1 VNAPDPPWPV
11 TLPLTR
17 AMTPPTRRPN
27 RPPTALTVAGS
38 DSGGGA
44 GVQADLR
51 TFAAHGVWGLSAVTA
66 VTAQN
71 TLGVEAVEVLSPE
84 IVRAQMAAVATDLGV
99 DATKTGMLGTADV
112 VRAVAQGVRELSLHP
127 LVVDPVTVSS
137 TGATLLDPGG
147 VDALRSEL
155 LPLADLVT
163 PNLAE
168 AAALTGAATP
178 ITDRAGME
186 KAATALLALGARAV
200 LLTGGH
206 LEEAGSP
213 DLLLDGDGG
222 PVWLEG
228 ERLHGRNTHGT
239 GCVLSA
245 AVTARLARGET
256 LEEAVKGAKAY
267 LTRAIAAGL
276 DRL

>member
-1 VNAPDPPWPV
+1 MRAPP
-11 TLPLTR
+11 
-17 AMTPPTRRPN
+17 A
-27 RPPTALTVAGS
+27 ALTVAGS

-71 TLGVEAVEVLSPE
+71 PRRVEAVEVLPPE
-84 IVRAQMAAVATDLGV
+84 IVRAQIMAVAAHFTVGAL
-99 DATKTGMLGTADV
+99 KTGMLGGPEV
-112 VRAVAQGVRELSLHP
+112 VEAVAKAVRDLHLHP
-127 LVVDPVTVSS
+127 LVVDPVAVATS
-137 TGATLLDPGG
+137 GASLLGPEGLE
-147 VDALRSEL
+147 VLRAEL

-163 PNLAE
+163 PNLSE
-168 AAALTGAATP
+168 AAALAGTAAGAGP

-186 KAATALLALGARAV
+186 AAAEALLALGARAV
-200 LLTGGH
+200 LVTGGP
-206 LEEAGSP
+206 LEEEGAP
-213 DLLLDGDGG
+213 DLLVTDEAG

-228 ERLHGRNTHGT
+228 ERLSGRTTHGT

-245 AVTARLARGET
+245 AITARLARGET
-256 LEEAVKGAKAY
+256 REDAVRGAKTY

-276 DRL
+276 DRV

>member
-1 VNAPDPPWPV
+1 
-11 TLPLTR
+11 
-17 AMTPPTRRPN
+17 MT

-71 TLGVEAVEVLSPE
+71 TLRVEAVEVLSPE
-84 IVRAQMAAVATDLGV
+84 IVRAQMVAVATEFGV
-99 DATKTGMLGTADV
+99 GAMKTGMLGAAGV
-112 VRAVAQGVRELSLHP
+112 VRAVAEAVQDLALHP

-147 VDALRSEL
+147 LHALRSEL

-163 PNLAE
+163 PNLSE
-168 AAALTGAATP
+168 AAALAGTAES

-186 KAATALLALGARAV
+186 KAARALLGLGARAV
-200 LLTGGH
+200 LVTGGH
-206 LEEAGSP
+206 LDEVGSP
-213 DLLLDGDGG
+213 DLLIAGDEP

-228 ERLHGRNTHGT
+228 ERVYGRNTHGT

-245 AVTARLARGET
+245 AITARLARGEP
-256 LEEAVKGAKAY
+256 LGEAVRGAKAY
-267 LTRAIAAGL
+267 LVRAIAAGL

>member
-1 VNAPDPPWPV
+1 V
-11 TLPLTR
+11 T
-17 AMTPPTRRPN
+17 

-51 TFAAHGVWGLSAVTA
+51 TFAAHGVWGLSALTA

-71 TLGVEAVEVLSPE
+71 TLRVDAVEVLSPE
-84 IVRAQMAAVATDLGV
+84 IVQAQIAAVAGDFGV
-99 DATKTGMLGTADV
+99 GAVKTGMLGCAGV
-112 VRAVAQGVRELSLHP
+112 VRAVAEAVRDLALHP
-127 LVVDPVTVSS
+127 LVVDPVAVSS

-147 VDALRSEL
+147 VDALRAEL

-163 PNLAE
+163 PNLSE
-168 AAALTGAATP
+168 AAALAGTAAP

-186 KAATALLALGARAV
+186 AVAAALLALGAGAV
-200 LLTGGH
+200 LVTGGH
-206 LEEAGSP
+206 LDEAGSP
-213 DLLLDGDGG
+213 DLLLAGDEV

-245 AVTARLARGET
+245 AITARLARGEA
-256 LEEAVKGAKAY
+256 LGEAVRGAKAY
-267 LTRAIAAGL
+267 LARAIAAGL
-276 DRL
+276 DGM